1 MQACPVGCIALVED
15 AEGFLF
21 PEIDRIKCI
30 NCGKCRK
37 VCPVLTATPKVEP
50 VAGYA
55 YRVNDDALL
64 SRTSSGG
71 FFTLLAEKVLR
82 EGGVVFGASF
92 NKCHE
97 VVHAFV
103 ERIEDLDALRR
114 SKYVQSR
121 IGNSFEDCL
130 KFLNEGRKVLF
141 CGTPCQVKALNLF
154 IGKKRDNL
162 ITVDFVCHGVPSPG
176 VFRKYLAEICEK
188 YGESLSDVKEIN
200 FREKIAGFAYGFSF
214 TTKNKKYTEN
224 PRENMF
230 LKGFLS
236 DLYLRQSCHRCS
248 AKSFT
253 SGSDYTICDFW
264 GIEKVLPSFPR
275 GGISGVTQVF
285 VTNDKLNAFDSL
297 NGKAVV
303 MPFNSA
309 RIWYRPIW
317 LRKSVPTTRRRKKFF
332 DENKAGRTVCECVSK
347 FGRLTLIERICMK
360 LSLVISTI
368 ERKVGIK

>member
-154 IGKKRDNL
+154 VGKKRDNL

-188 YGESLSDVKEIN
+188 YRESLSDVKEIN

-236 DLYLRQSCHRCS
+236 DLYLRQSCHHCS
-248 AKSFT
+248 AKNFT
-253 SGSDYTICDFW
+253 SGSDYTMCDFW

-275 GGISGVTQVF
+275 EGISGVSQVF
-285 VTNDKLNAFDSL
+285 VTNDRLN
-297 NGKAVV
+297 V
-303 MPFNSA
+303 FNSSA
-309 RIWYRPIW
+309 DNALIMSFDFVSIGCRQRW
-317 LRKSVPTTRRRKKFF
+317 LQKSVPLTARRKLFF
-332 DENKAGRTVCECVSK
+332 VELLSDNSVCQSVSK
-347 FGRLTLIERICMK
+347 LAQLTFTERLRRK
-360 LSLVISTI
+360 LYSIFYN
-368 ERKVGIK
+368 R